1 MGIGDWGLG
10 PIPNPQSPIPNPHFF
25 LIYNI
30 FVLLFL
36 FFTLLKKN
44 SLNHRMGKKNKNN
57 NKKSKDNHPQIKT
70 VSGAVSFGMQKSK
83 GQHLLKNPMILSEII
98 NKSSIKS
105 TDTVLEIGPGT
116 GNLTMLLLEAAK
128 KVIAIE
134 LDPRMVAQLTK
145 RVGISSYQNKLQ
157 LIQGDV
163 LKQKLPFFDLC
174 VANIPYQISSPIVF
188 KLLSH
193 RPLFR
198 AAILLIQREFAMRL
212 IAKPGTE
219 FYCRLSVNVQL
230 LSKVEHLMK
239 VSKKNFVPPP
249 KVESSVVRIEPLHP
263 LPQINFIEW
272 DGMLRICFSRKNKT
286 LGALFKQKKI
296 LEMIYQNYKKFMNN
310 GNQNINIIEQKEV
323 PIIDKNINENNNE
336 ETIIKG
342 LINNI
347 NEQNNEK
354 EMEIEK
360 NENEEDESED
370 EKEVEDK
377 KGEGENKVEDEKNN
391 EKNKEKEEFRIKLI
405 NLLKNNNFLQQRAV
419 KMTITNFLELLNL
432 FNSNGIHFN

>member
-1 MGIGDWGLG
+1 
-10 PIPNPQSPIPNPHFF
+10 
-25 LIYNI
+25 
-30 FVLLFL
+30 
-36 FFTLLKKN
+36 
-44 SLNHRMGKKNKNN
+44 MGKKSKNN
-57 NKKSKDNHPQIKT
+57 ASKDKQPQIKT

-83 GQHLLKNPMILSEII
+83 GQHLLKNPMILSEIV
-98 NKSSIKS
+98 NKSGIKS
-105 TDTVLEIGPGT
+105 TDTILEIGPGT
-116 GNLTMLLLEAAK
+116 GNLTMLLLDAAK

-134 LDPRMVAQLTK
+134 LDPRMVAQLIK
-145 RVGISSYQNKLQ
+145 RVGVSPYQNKLQ

-230 LSKVEHLMK
+230 LSKVEHIMK

-249 KVESSVVRIEPLHP
+249 KVESSVVRIEPIHP
-263 LPQINFIEW
+263 LPKINFMEW

-296 LEMIYQNYKKFMNN
+296 LEMIYQNYKKFMQNNN
-310 GNQNINIIEQKEV
+310 GVI
-323 PIIDKNINENNNE
+323 NNNE
-336 ETIIKG
+336 KNEINNEKIPVISSEINEDDNNNESNIIKG
-342 LINNI
+342 LLNNM
-347 NEQNNEK
+347 NDE
-354 EMEIEK
+354 EK
-360 NENEEDESED
+360 NMELENDDEDDKDKKEEKIEDDDEMNNKEEDKIEGND
-370 EKEVEDK
+370 EKTQFK
-377 KGEGENKVEDEKNN
+377 I
-391 EKNKEKEEFRIKLI
+391 RLI
-405 NLLKNNNFLQQRAV
+405 NLLKNNNFMQQRAA

-432 FNSNGIHFN
+432 FNNNGIHFN

>member
-1 MGIGDWGLG
+1 
-10 PIPNPQSPIPNPHFF
+10 
-25 LIYNI
+25 
-30 FVLLFL
+30 
-36 FFTLLKKN
+36 
-44 SLNHRMGKKNKNN
+44 MGKKNKN
-57 NKKSKDNHPQIKT
+57 KSKNNQHQIKT

-98 NKSSIKS
+98 NKSGIKS

-116 GNLTMLLLEAAK
+116 GNLTMLLLDAAK

-134 LDPRMVAQLTK
+134 LDPRMVAQLIK
-145 RVGISSYQNKLQ
+145 RVGVSPYQNKLQ

-198 AAILLIQREFAMRL
+198 AAVLLIQREFAMRL

-230 LSKVEHLMK
+230 LSKVDHIMK

-249 KVESSVVRIEPLHP
+249 KVESSVVRIEPIHP
-263 LPQINFIEW
+263 LPKINFLEW

-296 LEMIYQNYKKFMNN
+296 FEMIYQNYKKFMKNN
-310 GNQNINIIEQKEV
+310 ENNISKIEENEEQIPVVKSE
-323 PIIDKNINENNNE
+323 INENDNNE
-336 ETIIKG
+336 SNIIKG
-342 LINNI
+342 LLNNMNDDENNMELEDEDDNNNDNKIEIQEEELKI
-347 NEQNNEK
+347 NEE
-354 EMEIEK
+354 
-360 NENEEDESED
+360 
-370 EKEVEDK
+370 
-377 KGEGENKVEDEKNN
+377 ENKIANNDDKSKFKN
-391 EKNKEKEEFRIKLI
+391 FLI

-419 KMTITNFLELLNL
+419 KMTINNFLELLNL
-432 FNSNGIHFN
+432 LNNNGIHFN

>member
-1 MGIGDWGLG
+1 
-10 PIPNPQSPIPNPHFF
+10 
-25 LIYNI
+25 
-30 FVLLFL
+30 
-36 FFTLLKKN
+36 
-44 SLNHRMGKKNKNN
+44 MGKKSKNN
-57 NKKSKDNHPQIKT
+57 NKQPQIKT

-98 NKSSIKS
+98 NKSGIKS
-105 TDTVLEIGPGT
+105 TDTILEIGPGT
-116 GNLTMLLLEAAK
+116 GNLTMLLLDAAK

-134 LDPRMVAQLTK
+134 LDPRMVAQLIK
-145 RVGISSYQNKLQ
+145 RVGVSPYQNKLQ

-198 AAILLIQREFAMRL
+198 AAVLLIQREFAMRL

-230 LSKVEHLMK
+230 LSKVEHIMK

-249 KVESSVVRIEPLHP
+249 KVESSVVRIEPIHP
-263 LPQINFIEW
+263 LPKINFIEW

-296 LEMIYQNYKKFMNN
+296 LEMIYQNYKKFM
-310 GNQNINIIEQKEV
+310 
-323 PIIDKNINENNNE
+323 KNNNNE
-336 ETIIKG
+336 NTISQKEKNNEENPIVQNEINEDFNNESNIIKG
-342 LINNI
+342 LLNNMNDDENNMELEKDNEDDKDKDNKINND
-347 NEQNNEK
+347 EDDDK
-354 EMEIEK
+354 KM
-360 NENEEDESED
+360 ENEEE
-370 EKEVEDK
+370 EKMDNNEEDK
-377 KGEGENKVEDEKNN
+377 IESNIDDKTKFKT
-391 EKNKEKEEFRIKLI
+391 FLI

-432 FNSNGIHFN
+432 FNNNGIHFN

>member
-1 MGIGDWGLG
+1 
-10 PIPNPQSPIPNPHFF
+10 
-25 LIYNI
+25 
-30 FVLLFL
+30 
-36 FFTLLKKN
+36 
-44 SLNHRMGKKNKNN
+44 MGKKNKNN
-57 NKKSKDNHPQIKT
+57 AKEKPSQIKT

-83 GQHLLKNPMILSEII
+83 GQHLLKNPTILSEII
-98 NKSSIKS
+98 HKSGIKS
-105 TDTVLEIGPGT
+105 TDVVLEIGPGT
-116 GNLTMLLLEAAK
+116 GNLTMLLLDAAK

-145 RVGISSYQNKLQ
+145 RVGISQYQNKLQ

-198 AAILLIQREFAMRL
+198 AAVLLIQREFAMRL

-230 LSKVEHLMK
+230 LSKVEHIMK

-249 KVESSVVRIEPLHP
+249 KVESSVVRIEPVHP

-272 DGMLRICFSRKNKT
+272 DAMLRICFSRKNKT

-296 LEMIYQNYKKFMNN
+296 FEMIFQNYKNFMKNN
-310 GNQNINIIEQKEV
+310 DGNLVPKTNENENKVISPEINEKNDENIIKGLMN
-323 PIIDKNINENNNE
+323 NINENENNMELDNDDEEEEDIMNKDNE
-336 ETIIKG
+336 EKIKV
-342 LINNI
+342 LDNT
-347 NEQNNEK
+347 
-354 EMEIEK
+354 
-360 NENEEDESED
+360 DDPD
-370 EKEVEDK
+370 EKIK
-377 KGEGENKVEDEKNN
+377 FKM
-391 EKNKEKEEFRIKLI
+391 KLI
-405 NLLKNNNFLQQRAV
+405 NLLKDNNFLQQRAV

-432 FNSNGIHFN
+432 FNNNGIHFN

>member
-1 MGIGDWGLG
+1 
-10 PIPNPQSPIPNPHFF
+10 
-25 LIYNI
+25 
-30 FVLLFL
+30 
-36 FFTLLKKN
+36 
-44 SLNHRMGKKNKNN
+44 MGKKNKNN
-57 NKKSKDNHPQIKT
+57 NKQPQIKT

-98 NKSSIKS
+98 NKSGIKS
-105 TDTVLEIGPGT
+105 TDTILEIGPGT
-116 GNLTMLLLEAAK
+116 GNLTMLLLDAAK

-134 LDPRMVAQLTK
+134 LDPRMVAQLIK
-145 RVGISSYQNKLQ
+145 RVGVSPYQNKLQ

-174 VANIPYQISSPIVF
+174 IANIPYQISSPIVF

-198 AAILLIQREFAMRL
+198 AAVLLIQREFAMRL

-230 LSKVEHLMK
+230 LSKVEHIMK

-249 KVESSVVRIEPLHP
+249 KVESSVVRIEPIHP
-263 LPQINFIEW
+263 LPKINFIEW

-296 LEMIYQNYKKFMNN
+296 LEMIYQNYKKFM
-310 GNQNINIIEQKEV
+310 
-323 PIIDKNINENNNE
+323 KNNNNE
-336 ETIIKG
+336 KTISQKEKNNEENPIVQNEINEDFNNESNIIKG
-342 LINNI
+342 LLNNMNDDENNMELEKDNEDDKDKDNKINND
-347 NEQNNEK
+347 EDDDK
-354 EMEIEK
+354 KM
-360 NENEEDESED
+360 ENEEE
-370 EKEVEDK
+370 EKMDNNEEDK
-377 KGEGENKVEDEKNN
+377 IESNIDDKTKFKT
-391 EKNKEKEEFRIKLI
+391 FLI

-432 FNSNGIHFN
+432 FNNNGIHFN

>member
-1 MGIGDWGLG
+1 
-10 PIPNPQSPIPNPHFF
+10 
-25 LIYNI
+25 
-30 FVLLFL
+30 
-36 FFTLLKKN
+36 
-44 SLNHRMGKKNKNN
+44 MGKKNKNN
-57 NKKSKDNHPQIKT
+57 AKEKPSQIKT

-83 GQHLLKNPMILSEII
+83 GQHLLKNPTILSEII
-98 NKSSIKS
+98 HKSGIKS
-105 TDTVLEIGPGT
+105 TDVVLEIGPGT
-116 GNLTMLLLEAAK
+116 GNLTMLLLDAAK

-145 RVGISSYQNKLQ
+145 RVGISQYQNKLQ

-198 AAILLIQREFAMRL
+198 AAVLLIQREFAMRL

-230 LSKVEHLMK
+230 LSKVEHIMK

-249 KVESSVVRIEPLHP
+249 KVESSVVRIEPVHP

-272 DGMLRICFSRKNKT
+272 DSMLRICFSRKNKT

-296 LEMIYQNYKKFMNN
+296 FEMIFQNYKNFMKNN
-310 GNQNINIIEQKEV
+310 DGNSVPNTNENENKVISPEINEKNDENIIKGLMN
-323 PIIDKNINENNNE
+323 NINENENNMELDNDDEEEEDIMNKDNE
-336 ETIIKG
+336 EKIKV
-342 LINNI
+342 LDNT
-347 NEQNNEK
+347 
-354 EMEIEK
+354 
-360 NENEEDESED
+360 DDPD
-370 EKEVEDK
+370 EKIK
-377 KGEGENKVEDEKNN
+377 FKM
-391 EKNKEKEEFRIKLI
+391 KLI
-405 NLLKNNNFLQQRAV
+405 NLLKDNNFLQQRAV

-432 FNSNGIHFN
+432 FNNNGIHFN

>member
-1 MGIGDWGLG
+1 
-10 PIPNPQSPIPNPHFF
+10 
-25 LIYNI
+25 
-30 FVLLFL
+30 
-36 FFTLLKKN
+36 
-44 SLNHRMGKKNKNN
+44 MGKKNKNTSKN
-57 NKKSKDNHPQIKT
+57 NQPQIKT

-98 NKSSIKS
+98 NKSGIKS

-116 GNLTMLLLEAAK
+116 GNLTMLLLDAAK

-134 LDPRMVAQLTK
+134 LDPRMVAQLIK
-145 RVGISSYQNKLQ
+145 RVGVSPYQNKLQ

-198 AAILLIQREFAMRL
+198 AAVLLIQREFAMRL

-230 LSKVEHLMK
+230 LSKVDHIMK

-249 KVESSVVRIEPLHP
+249 KVESSVVRIEPIHP
-263 LPQINFIEW
+263 LPKINFLEW

-296 LEMIYQNYKKFMNN
+296 FEMIYQNYKKFMKKNENN
-310 GNQNINIIEQKEV
+310 ISKIEENEEQIPVVKSE
-323 PIIDKNINENNNE
+323 INENDNNE
-336 ETIIKG
+336 SNIIKG
-342 LINNI
+342 LLNNMNDDENNMELEDEDDNNNDNKIEIQEEELKI
-347 NEQNNEK
+347 NEE
-354 EMEIEK
+354 
-360 NENEEDESED
+360 
-370 EKEVEDK
+370 
-377 KGEGENKVEDEKNN
+377 ENKIANNDDKSKFKN
-391 EKNKEKEEFRIKLI
+391 FLI

-419 KMTITNFLELLNL
+419 KMTINNFLELLNL
-432 FNSNGIHFN
+432 LNNNGIHFN

>member
-1 MGIGDWGLG
+1 
-10 PIPNPQSPIPNPHFF
+10 
-25 LIYNI
+25 
-30 FVLLFL
+30 
-36 FFTLLKKN
+36 
-44 SLNHRMGKKNKNN
+44 MGKKNKN
-57 NKKSKDNHPQIKT
+57 KSKNNQPQIKT

-98 NKSSIKS
+98 NKSGIKS

-116 GNLTMLLLEAAK
+116 GNLTMLLLDAAK

-134 LDPRMVAQLTK
+134 LDPRMVAQLIK
-145 RVGISSYQNKLQ
+145 RVGVSPYQNKLQ

-198 AAILLIQREFAMRL
+198 AAVLLIQREFAMRL

-230 LSKVEHLMK
+230 LSKVDHIMK

-249 KVESSVVRIEPLHP
+249 KVESSVVRIEPIHP
-263 LPQINFIEW
+263 LPKINFLEW

-296 LEMIYQNYKKFMNN
+296 FEMIYQNYKKFMKNN
-310 GNQNINIIEQKEV
+310 ENNISKMEENQEQIPVIKSE
-323 PIIDKNINENNNE
+323 INENDNNE
-336 ETIIKG
+336 SNIIKG
-342 LINNI
+342 LLNNMNDDENNMELEDEDDNNNDNKIEIQEEELKI
-347 NEQNNEK
+347 NEE
-354 EMEIEK
+354 
-360 NENEEDESED
+360 
-370 EKEVEDK
+370 
-377 KGEGENKVEDEKNN
+377 ENKIANNDDKSKFKN
-391 EKNKEKEEFRIKLI
+391 FLI

-432 FNSNGIHFN
+432 LNNNGIHFN

>member
-1 MGIGDWGLG
+1 
-10 PIPNPQSPIPNPHFF
+10 
-25 LIYNI
+25 
-30 FVLLFL
+30 
-36 FFTLLKKN
+36 
-44 SLNHRMGKKNKNN
+44 MGKKNKNLN
-57 NKKSKDNHPQIKT
+57 NKEKQPQIKT

-145 RVGISSYQNKLQ
+145 RVGISPYQNKLQ

-198 AAILLIQREFAMRL
+198 AAVLLIQREFAMRL

-230 LSKVEHLMK
+230 LSKVEHIMK

-286 LGALFKQKKI
+286 LGALFKQKKVF
-296 LEMIYQNYKKFMNN
+296 EMIYQNYIKFMKNN
-310 GNQNINIIEQKEV
+310 GNINQNNEG
-323 PIIDKNINENNNE
+323 DKNQTSVVDSKLSDYNNDEN
-336 ETIIKG
+336 IIKG

-347 NEQNNEK
+347 NDD
-354 EMEIEK
+354 EK
-360 NENEEDESED
+360 NMELENDDDE
-370 EKEVEDK
+370 EDK
-377 KGEGENKVEDEKNN
+377 KDIKEDDKEDEEMNVKEGNN
-391 EKNKEKEEFRIKLI
+391 NADTSEKAKFKVKLI
-405 NLLKNNNFLQQRAV
+405 NLLKDNNFLQQRAV

>member
-1 MGIGDWGLG
+1 
-10 PIPNPQSPIPNPHFF
+10 
-25 LIYNI
+25 
-30 FVLLFL
+30 
-36 FFTLLKKN
+36 
-44 SLNHRMGKKNKNN
+44 MGKKNKNN
-57 NKKSKDNHPQIKT
+57 SKEKPSQIKT

-83 GQHLLKNPMILSEII
+83 GQHLLKNPTILSEII
-98 NKSSIKS
+98 HKSGIKS
-105 TDTVLEIGPGT
+105 TDVVLEIGPGT
-116 GNLTMLLLEAAK
+116 GNLTMLLLDAAK

-145 RVGISSYQNKLQ
+145 RVGISPYQNKLQ

-198 AAILLIQREFAMRL
+198 AAVLLIQREFAMRL

-230 LSKVEHLMK
+230 LSKVEHIMK

-249 KVESSVVRIEPLHP
+249 KVESSVVRIEPVHP

-272 DGMLRICFSRKNKT
+272 DAMLRICFSRKNKT

-296 LEMIYQNYKKFMNN
+296 FEMIFQNYKNFMKNN
-310 GNQNINIIEQKEV
+310 DGNLVPNTNENENKVISPEINEKNDENIIKGLMN
-323 PIIDKNINENNNE
+323 NINENENNMELDNDDEEEEDIMSKDNE
-336 ETIIKG
+336 EKIKV
-342 LINNI
+342 LDNTN
-347 NEQNNEK
+347 
-354 EMEIEK
+354 
-360 NENEEDESED
+360 DLD
-370 EKEVEDK
+370 EKIK
-377 KGEGENKVEDEKNN
+377 FKM
-391 EKNKEKEEFRIKLI
+391 KLI
-405 NLLKNNNFLQQRAV
+405 NLLKDNNFLQQRAV

-432 FNSNGIHFN
+432 FNNNGIHFN

>member
-1 MGIGDWGLG
+1 
-10 PIPNPQSPIPNPHFF
+10 
-25 LIYNI
+25 
-30 FVLLFL
+30 
-36 FFTLLKKN
+36 
-44 SLNHRMGKKNKNN
+44 MGKKNKN
-57 NKKSKDNHPQIKT
+57 KSKNNQPQIKT

-98 NKSSIKS
+98 NKSGIKS

-116 GNLTMLLLEAAK
+116 GNLTMLLLDAAK

-134 LDPRMVAQLTK
+134 LDPRMVAQLIK
-145 RVGISSYQNKLQ
+145 RVGVSPYQNKLQ

-198 AAILLIQREFAMRL
+198 AAVLLIQREFAMRL

-230 LSKVEHLMK
+230 LSKVDHIMK
-239 VSKKNFVPPP
+239 VSKKNFVSPP
-249 KVESSVVRIEPLHP
+249 KVESSVVRIEPIHP
-263 LPQINFIEW
+263 LPKINFIEW

-296 LEMIYQNYKKFMNN
+296 FEMIYQNYKKFMKNN
-310 GNQNINIIEQKEV
+310 ENNISKIEENEEQIPVVKSE
-323 PIIDKNINENNNE
+323 INENDNNE
-336 ETIIKG
+336 SNIIKG
-342 LINNI
+342 LLNNMNNDENNMELEDEDDNNNDNKIEIQEEELKI
-347 NEQNNEK
+347 NEE
-354 EMEIEK
+354 
-360 NENEEDESED
+360 
-370 EKEVEDK
+370 
-377 KGEGENKVEDEKNN
+377 ENKIANNDDKSKFKN
-391 EKNKEKEEFRIKLI
+391 FLI

-432 FNSNGIHFN
+432 LNNNGIHFN

>member
-1 MGIGDWGLG
+1 
-10 PIPNPQSPIPNPHFF
+10 
-25 LIYNI
+25 
-30 FVLLFL
+30 
-36 FFTLLKKN
+36 
-44 SLNHRMGKKNKNN
+44 MGKKSKITNKQ
-57 NKKSKDNHPQIKT
+57 PQIKT

-83 GQHLLKNPMILSEII
+83 GQHLLKNPMILSEIV
-98 NKSSIKS
+98 NKSGIKS
-105 TDTVLEIGPGT
+105 TDTILEIGPGT
-116 GNLTMLLLEAAK
+116 GNLTMLLLDAAK

-134 LDPRMVAQLTK
+134 LDPRMVAQLIK
-145 RVGISSYQNKLQ
+145 RVGVSPYQNKLQ

-230 LSKVEHLMK
+230 LSKVEHIMK

-249 KVESSVVRIEPLHP
+249 KVESSVVRIEPIHP
-263 LPQINFIEW
+263 LPKINFMEW

-296 LEMIYQNYKKFMNN
+296 LEMIYQNYKKFMQNNN
-310 GNQNINIIEQKEV
+310 GVI
-323 PIIDKNINENNNE
+323 NNNE
-336 ETIIKG
+336 KNEINNEKIPVISSEINEDDNNNESNIIKG
-342 LINNI
+342 LLNNM
-347 NEQNNEK
+347 NDE
-354 EMEIEK
+354 EK
-360 NENEEDESED
+360 NMELENDDEDDKDKKEEKIEDDDEMNNKEEDKIEGND
-370 EKEVEDK
+370 EKTQFK
-377 KGEGENKVEDEKNN
+377 I
-391 EKNKEKEEFRIKLI
+391 RLI
-405 NLLKNNNFLQQRAV
+405 NLLKNNNFMQQRAA

-432 FNSNGIHFN
+432 FNNNGIHFN

>member
-1 MGIGDWGLG
+1 MIIKQL
-10 PIPNPQSPIPNPHFF
+10 Q
-25 LIYNI
+25 Y
-30 FVLLFL
+30 LFS
-36 FFTLLKKN
+36 KIKN
-44 SLNHRMGKKNKNN
+44 KSLNQKMGKKNKNN
-57 NKKSKDNHPQIKT
+57 ASKGKQPQIKT
-70 VSGAVSFGMQKSK
+70 VSGAVSFSMQKSK

-105 TDTVLEIGPGT
+105 TDIVLEIGPGT

-145 RVGISSYQNKLQ
+145 RVSLSQYQNKLQ

-230 LSKVEHLMK
+230 LSKVEHIMK
-239 VSKKNFVPPP
+239 VSKNNFVPPP
-249 KVESSVVRIEPLHP
+249 KVESSVVRIEPVHP
-263 LPQINFIEW
+263 LPQINFLEW

-296 LEMIYQNYKKFMNN
+296 FDMIFKNYQKFMKDNK
-310 GNQNINIIEQKEV
+310 GNIN
-323 PIIDKNINENNNE
+323 NNNNENNNNKE
-336 ETIIKG
+336 IKVVDNKINDNNNDENIIKG

-347 NEQNNEK
+347 NDNENEKMDLDNEIDNDDDEDKKDNKENDKEDEEMNIKEGENNELNNEK
-354 EMEIEK
+354 SKFKM
-360 NENEEDESED
+360 
-370 EKEVEDK
+370 
-377 KGEGENKVEDEKNN
+377 
-391 EKNKEKEEFRIKLI
+391 KLV
-405 NLLKNNNFLQQRAV
+405 NLLKDNNFLQQRAV

-432 FNSNGIHFN
+432 FNTNGIHFN

>member
-1 MGIGDWGLG
+1 
-10 PIPNPQSPIPNPHFF
+10 
-25 LIYNI
+25 
-30 FVLLFL
+30 
-36 FFTLLKKN
+36 
-44 SLNHRMGKKNKNN
+44 MGKKNKN
-57 NKKSKDNHPQIKT
+57 KSKNNQPQIKT

-98 NKSSIKS
+98 NKSGIKS

-116 GNLTMLLLEAAK
+116 GNLTMLLLDAAK

-134 LDPRMVAQLTK
+134 LDPRMVAQLIK
-145 RVGISSYQNKLQ
+145 RVGVSPYQNKLQ

-198 AAILLIQREFAMRL
+198 AAVLLIQREFAMRL

-230 LSKVEHLMK
+230 LSKVDHIMK

-249 KVESSVVRIEPLHP
+249 KVESSVVRIEPIHP
-263 LPQINFIEW
+263 LPKINFLEW

-296 LEMIYQNYKKFMNN
+296 FEMIYQNYKKFMQNN
-310 GNQNINIIEQKEV
+310 ENNISKIEENEEQIPVVKSE
-323 PIIDKNINENNNE
+323 INENDNNE
-336 ETIIKG
+336 SNIIKG
-342 LINNI
+342 LLNNMNDDENNMELEDEDDNNNDNKIEIQEEELKI
-347 NEQNNEK
+347 NEE
-354 EMEIEK
+354 
-360 NENEEDESED
+360 
-370 EKEVEDK
+370 
-377 KGEGENKVEDEKNN
+377 ENKIANNDDKSKFKN
-391 EKNKEKEEFRIKLI
+391 FLI

-419 KMTITNFLELLNL
+419 KMTINNFLELLNL
-432 FNSNGIHFN
+432 LNNNGIHFN